1 MAVFFRGLV
10 GSAFALA
17 FYTTMLFA
25 PTWYLTGG
33 FDWPRGWEFLLLIT
47 PVYVIATI
55 WLSRTDPDLMKDRTS
70 LAGKQPL
77 ADKFATA
84 LLITFIIVWFLFIP
98 WDVHE
103 LKLLPTLP
111 DMIGYWGGVAFFLAG
126 CFMIW
131 RTFRANTFAANI
143 VKIHEREQYVI
154 DTGPYARVRHPMY
167 SSFILF
173 FVGTGL
179 FLESSAAALIA
190 IPGTLIFLLPRI
202 LIEERQL
209 SQDLDGYADYM
220 SRVHAR
226 VIPHIF

>member
-55 WLSRTDPDLMKDRTS
+55 WLSWTDPDLMKDRTS
-70 LAGKQPL
+70 LAGEQPL

-84 LLITFIIVWFLFIP
+84 LLLTFIIVWFLFIP

-111 DMIGYWGGVAFFLAG
+111 DMIGYWGGVALFLAG

-143 VKIHEREQYVI
+143 VKTHEREQYVI

-173 FVGTGL
+173 FVGIGL

-190 IPGTLIFLLPRI
+190 LPGTLLFLLPRI
-202 LIEERQL
+202 LIEEKQL
-209 SQDLDGYADYM
+209 SQDLDGYADYT
-220 SRVHAR
+220 SRVRAR
-226 VIPHIF
+226 VIPHVF